1 MYIISPNEIK
11 PMVIMVNT
19 IEDLR
24 NNVEKMKRDNT
35 SVGKNVDDRYL
46 AFSEEDINDFIEKC
60 WNLVPEIETLSDSKF
75 KKLSFDIDR
84 ALSSFNSS
92 EEALNNF
99 KMLNLSNSS
108 AEFAPFV
115 EIKFYDD
122 LRAKPIFKNST
133 IAGNIQVQLA
143 ASILNKIAEPEKEK
157 LFKIT
162 AEILSGVV
170 SKNGL
175 SEFDTDIVKDGNRVD
190 PYLLISVI
198 TYIEDNFDVLE
209 SFDSRKLSFIG
220 LGLKNAYKNVIS
232 KGPEVKVR
240 GITDNNESEK
250 IAASFRRIDLNE
262 IRDREI
268 ENASFNNVAFID
280 SLKKSNRLITAEMAE
295 NIKVQFSNAL
305 MNETL
310 SIQSDELYQTSS
322 NLLVGLI
329 TDKGVSRSIDPKIIN
344 NNRLE
349 QNLVIAMTRYINTN
363 FKKLE
368 SYDEKTQ
375 KFIGGYLKEIYKEN
389 SIIDAN
395 KLEKA
400 FNSIDT
406 DILALAKKNVP
417 SGLFANLSGS
427 SHPSI
432 VRQKDKS
439 IIVNKN

>member
-1 MYIISPNEIK
+1 
-11 PMVIMVNT
+11 MVNT

-24 NNVEKMKRDNT
+24 NSVEKMKRDNT
-35 SVGKNVDDRYL
+35 SVGKNVDDRYP

-60 WNLVPEIETLSDSKF
+60 WNLVPEIKTLSDSKF

-115 EIKFYDD
+115 EMKFYDD

-170 SKNGL
+170 SKNAL
-175 SEFDTDIVKDGNRVD
+175 SAFDTDIVKGGNRVD
-190 PYLLISVI
+190 PYLLVSVI
-198 TYIEDNFDVLE
+198 TYIEDNFDALKSLE
-209 SFDSRKLSFIG
+209 PKKLNLLG
-220 LGLKNAYKNVIS
+220 LDLKNAYKNVIS

-240 GITDNNESEK
+240 GINDNNESEK
-250 IAASFRRIDLNE
+250 IAASFRRIGLNE

-280 SLKKSNRLITAEMAE
+280 SLKKSNRLITAEIAE